1 MRITQYSYY
10 IKLYMKIKSIIDP
23 LATVL
28 YSCGI
33 SSFIF
38 GRKSKHLYVLCYHKI
53 RAEIFQKHLVLLE
66 KYLDLISLEEFENIM
81 SGNQALKSNVGL
93 LTFDDG
99 YESFYKEI
107 YPVLKKRRCPALVF
121 LVTDFV
127 DTEDLLWHDSLR
139 IATLNNRS
147 SLIKINGDNYSL
159 GDTAYKS
166 YISLNRQIK
175 LLPEEK
181 RREVSKELRE
191 IIKNCEYNASEF
203 RLLSWKQVKEM
214 ADNGIDFGSH
224 TRTHPILSTVSVEEA
239 VDEIRGSKKTLEDRL
254 NRRISAL
261 AYPSGKP
268 HEINDAVLDI
278 TKESGFLFAFTTVNG
293 TVAPSDNPFLLK
305 RVLFFD
311 SQKAP
316 MVALKMLLAN

>member
-1 MRITQYSYY
+1 MN
-10 IKLYMKIKSIIDP
+10 IKSLTDP
-23 LATVL
+23 FSAVL

-33 SSFIF
+33 SSFLF
-38 GRKSKHLYVLCYHKI
+38 GRKSKHIYVLCYHKI
-53 RAEIFQKHLVLLE
+53 RARIFQKHLGLLE

-81 SGNQALKSNVGL
+81 SEHKELNSNVGL

-99 YESFYKEI
+99 YASFYTEI
-107 YPVLKKRRCPALVF
+107 YPVLRQRRRSALVF

-127 DTEDLLWHDSLR
+127 DTQDLLWHDALR

-147 SLIKINGDNYSL
+147 SSINLNGDVYSL
-159 GDTAYKS
+159 GDDSYKS
-166 YISLNRQIK
+166 YVSLNRQIK

-181 RREVSKELRE
+181 RREVIKDLRE
-191 IIKNCEYNASEF
+191 IVKGCEYDDSEF
-203 RLLSWKQVKEM
+203 RLLGWKQIMEM

-224 TRTHPILSTVSVEEA
+224 TRTHPILSTVSIEQA
-239 VDEIRGSKKTLEDRL
+239 TDEIKGSKKTLEDRL
-254 NRRISAL
+254 NRRVSAL

-268 HEINDAVLDI
+268 HEINDAVVDI
-278 TKESGFLFAFTTVNG
+278 TRESGFSFAFTTVNG
-293 TVAPSDNPFLLK
+293 TVAPTDNPLRLK

-316 MVALKMLLAN
+316 TVSLKMLLAN